1 MSTILVCRDKRKRYT
16 RIFVPLLLGTFLLAM
31 NAFGEGKEALQG
43 TWAFIAYEA
52 EGVSIPEEQIT
63 AAKLQVAFLGDKM
76 IQKCDGNVLSEAT
89 YKVEDNRTPKTIDSF
104 TTNGTEKGIYLL
116 EGDILTICMS
126 KSGFPRPLNFAT
138 KVGSKQM
145 LFRLQRIL
153 PNQTFSPVASFT
165 DTDRIFKE
173 SSKAVVVVT
182 AYDEKGNPVNRGS
195 GFIVRADGA
204 VVTNYHVI
212 GMASDIKV
220 TAGDKVLDVEGLIF
234 SDEKN
239 DLVILKA
246 KARNMPVV
254 KLGVVGKA
262 NIGEHVYV
270 VSNPEGLENTISDG
284 LLRGIRKIGDK
295 KEIFWMTAPTSDG
308 SSGGPVFNKDVEVI
322 GIATSGISNN
332 SRNLSFAMSVKM
344 IKDKI
349 GNKRITEIKE
359 SGLGNY
365 ENTATYWNS
374 LGVEY
379 SKSGSYEYAIEAYK
393 KVVRINPDYGHVYY
407 NLGTAYIKLGMYKQ
421 AIERLKQATNT
432 NPDYAAVHYNLGIAY
447 SKSGMH
453 KEAIEAYK
461 QAISIDHDY
470 AAVHFNLAGTYC
482 KLGMHKEAIEAY
494 KQAISIDHGYA
505 KAHYNLGVAYGK
517 LGMYK
522 EAVEAYKKAIRI
534 DPDHLEAHINLS
546 TAYGGLGMFEVAKE
560 TCKQAIRIDPSCARA
575 YNGLGLVY
583 FLLDDRKSA
592 IEQYKI
598 LKSLDPEL
606 ADKLFAIIG
615 K

>member
-262 NIGEHVYV
+262 NIGE
-270 VSNPEGLENTISDG
+270 
-284 LLRGIRKIGDK
+284 
-295 KEIFWMTAPTSDG
+295 
-308 SSGGPVFNKDVEVI
+308 
-322 GIATSGISNN
+322 
-332 SRNLSFAMSVKM
+332 
-344 IKDKI
+344 
-349 GNKRITEIKE
+349 
-359 SGLGNY
+359 
-365 ENTATYWNS
+365 
-374 LGVEY
+374 
-379 SKSGSYEYAIEAYK
+379 
-393 KVVRINPDYGHVYY
+393 
-407 NLGTAYIKLGMYKQ
+407 
-421 AIERLKQATNT
+421 
-432 NPDYAAVHYNLGIAY
+432 
-447 SKSGMH
+447 
-453 KEAIEAYK
+453 
-461 QAISIDHDY
+461 
-470 AAVHFNLAGTYC
+470 
-482 KLGMHKEAIEAY
+482 
-494 KQAISIDHGYA
+494 
-505 KAHYNLGVAYGK
+505 
-517 LGMYK
+517 
-522 EAVEAYKKAIRI
+522 
-534 DPDHLEAHINLS
+534 
-546 TAYGGLGMFEVAKE
+546 
-560 TCKQAIRIDPSCARA
+560 
-575 YNGLGLVY
+575 
-583 FLLDDRKSA
+583 
-592 IEQYKI
+592 
-598 LKSLDPEL
+598 
-606 ADKLFAIIG
+606 
-615 K
+615 